1 MGRLLDGP
9 AAAGRGNEETG
20 LQADLR
26 QVTTMMT
33 WTDPVTSLPTPI
45 NLFLALEVG
54 IGHSQ
59 ASGQPLSLL
68 WVQIDGCSETQ

>member
-1 MGRLLDGP
+1 
-9 AAAGRGNEETG
+9 
-20 LQADLR
+20 
-26 QVTTMMT
+26 VTTMMT